1 MLIKLEY
8 FTVFYLATFK
18 MNYEIYEIT
27 FKSLNESIKI
37 SVMLIFRS

>member
-18 MNYEIYEIT
+18 MNYEIT

-37 SVMLIFRS
+37 SIMLIFRS